1 VDHYS
6 GENIMSTEKLTTPI
20 GDFEFM
26 LGGYPTKETA
36 QKLFDAL
43 DFQRACQAYLDFMPA
58 MSMYSLLEGQEK
70 GFGCMECSDLA
81 VAADLLDATP
91 YMLTGNTESVYFS
104 CIIDLKKDGPTVVE
118 IPPQVL
124 GMANDA
130 YFRYIVDFGMVGPD
144 KGKGGKYLLLP
155 PDYEGEVPEGYF
167 VGRSRTYKVW
177 IMARA
182 SQQIS
187 GMGEQAIKWYG
198 DNCAVYPLK
207 DGPRKPNIINVSG
220 LSADT
225 THPNDFQY
233 FVNLDKVIQYEP
245 TEAFGTEQLG
255 LLRALGIEKGK
266 VFNPDERMKKIL
278 DKGAQTG
285 LGMARA
291 IAYQSREAETKVY
304 PDRNWEYIF
313 VGGSHEFLKNGAR
326 NLDARI
332 LFHFTA
338 ICVTPAM
345 VHKMVGAGSQY
356 MAAYVDAKGAYLDG
370 SQTYKL
376 HLPPN
381 IPINNF
387 WSVTLYD
394 PGTRSLLQTDQ
405 SKPSI
410 NSFDEPE
417 KNEDGSYDIYF
428 SPSAPAGKEKNWIQ
442 TVPGK
447 GWFTYIRLYGPL
459 EPFFDQT
466 WKPDDILRIS

>member
-1 VDHYS
+1 MD
-6 GENIMSTEKLTTPI
+6 TERLTTPI
-20 GDFEFM
+20 GDFEFV
-26 LGGYPTKETA
+26 LGGYPTKRTA

-43 DFQRACQAYLDFMPA
+43 DFQRACKAYLDFMPA
-58 MSMYSLLEGQEK
+58 MSMQALLEGQE
-70 GFGCMECSDLA
+70 GWGCKECSDLV

-91 YMLTGNTESVYFS
+91 LILTGNTESIYFGGN
-104 CIIDLKKDGPTVVE
+104 IDLKKDGPTVIE

-130 YFRYIVDFGMVGPD
+130 YFRFIVDFGMVGPD
-144 KGKGGKYLLLP
+144 KGQGGKYLLLP
-155 PDYEGEVPEGYF
+155 LDYEGQVPEGYF
-167 VGRSRTYKVW
+167 VARSRTYKVW

-182 SQQIS
+182 SQQVS
-187 GMGEQAIKWYG
+187 GMGEQAIRWYG

-207 DGPRKPNIINVSG
+207 DGPRRPRIINASG
-220 LSADT
+220 LPGDT

-245 TEAFGTEQLG
+245 TKAFEPEQLG

-266 VFNPDERMKKIL
+266 TFAPDERMKKIL
-278 DKGAQTG
+278 DTAAKTG

-291 IAYQSREAETKVY
+291 IAYQSREPEAKVY

-313 VGGSHEFLKNGAR
+313 VSGSHEFLKNGAR

-345 VHKMVGAGSQY
+345 VNKVVGAGSQY
-356 MAAYVDAKGAYLDG
+356 LGAYVDENGDYLDG
-370 SQTYKL
+370 SKIYKL

-381 IPINNF
+381 TPINSF

-405 SKPSI
+405 PKPSV

-417 KNEDGSYDIYF
+417 QNDDGSYDIYF
-428 SPSAPAGKEKNWIQ
+428 GPSALAGKEKNWIQ

-466 WKPDDILRIS
+466 WKPDDIVKVE

>member
-1 VDHYS
+1 M
-6 GENIMSTEKLTTPI
+6 NKEKLSTPI
-20 GDFEFM
+20 GDFEFV
-26 LGGYPTKETA
+26 LDGYPTEETA

-70 GFGCMECSDLA
+70 GFGCKECSDLA

-91 YMLTGNTESVYFS
+91 YFLTGNTESIYFS
-104 CIIDLKKDGPTVVE
+104 GNIDLKKDGPTVVK

-144 KGKGGKYLLLP
+144 KGQGGMYLLLP
-155 PDYEGEVPEGYF
+155 PNYEGEVPEGYF
-167 VGRSRTYKVW
+167 VVRSRTYKVW

-187 GMGEQAIKWYG
+187 GKGEQAIKWYG

-220 LSADT
+220 LPADSI
-225 THPNDFQY
+225 HPNDFQY
-233 FVNLDKVIQYEP
+233 FVNLDKMIQYEP
-245 TEAFGTEQLG
+245 TEAFGSEQLG

-266 VFNPDERMKKIL
+266 AFNPDERMKKIL
-278 DKGAQTG
+278 DTAAKTG

-345 VHKMVGAGSQY
+345 VQKMVGAGSQY

-394 PGTRSLLQTDQ
+394 PDTRSLLQTDQ
-405 SKPSI
+405 HKPSI
-410 NSFDEPE
+410 NSYDEPE
-417 KNEDGSYDIYF
+417 KNHDGSCDIYF
-428 SPSAPAGKEKNWIQ
+428 SPSVPAGKEKNWIQ

-466 WKPDDILRIS
+466 WKPDDIVKIG

>member
-1 VDHYS
+1 M
-6 GENIMSTEKLTTPI
+6 NTEKLTTPI
-20 GDFEFM
+20 GDFEFT

-70 GFGCMECSDLA
+70 GFGCKECSDLI

-91 YMLTGNTESVYFS
+91 HLLTGNTESIYFGANL
-104 CIIDLKKDGPTVVE
+104 DLKKDGPTVVK

-144 KGKGGKYLLLP
+144 QGQGGMYLLLP

-167 VGRSRTYKVW
+167 VVRSRTYKVW

-187 GMGEQAIKWYG
+187 GMGQQAIKWYG

-220 LSADT
+220 LAADT

-233 FVNLDKVIQYEP
+233 FLNLDKVIQYEP
-245 TEAFGTEQLG
+245 TEAFDSEQLG
-255 LLRALGIEKGK
+255 VLRALGIEKGNA
-266 VFNPDERMKKIL
+266 FHPDDRMKKIL
-278 DKGAQTG
+278 DQAAKTG

-291 IAYQSREAETKVY
+291 IAYRSREAESKIY
-304 PDRNWEYIF
+304 SDRNWESIF
-313 VGGSHEFLKNGAR
+313 IGGSHEFLKNGAR

-345 VHKMVGAGSQY
+345 VRKMVGAGSQY
-356 MAAYVDAKGAYLDG
+356 LGAYVDAHGDYLDG
-370 SQTYKL
+370 GQTYKL

-405 SKPSI
+405 PKPSI
-410 NSFDEPE
+410 NSFDAPE
-417 KNEDGSYDIYF
+417 QNADGSFDIYF
-428 SPSAPAGKEKNWIQ
+428 GPIAPAGKEKNWIQ

-459 EPFFDQT
+459 QPFFDQT
-466 WKPDDILRIS
+466 WKPDDIVKIGT